1 MIVDPAFLAL
11 AAHQAQQQPGPFYL
25 YDAARLRRTCQQLQG
40 LPAKPLS
47 VYFATMA
54 NAHPSFLGIIREQGL
69 GVFVNTMGHLERALE
84 VGFDPHRIIYTASG
98 MSEDLMHQVQA
109 TGAAVNLDS
118 IGQVARWRT
127 LFPGKP
133 FGIRCNIG
141 DRIQARE
148 TRAGFF
154 VGPQSRLGLNAPE
167 LATLFGSPWVHGLHL
182 YAGTDILDLDYF
194 EACYRALLEL
204 VPRFPALRYLDLG
217 GGFGV
222 PGPGQQPFDFQGYGV
237 LVTGIMD
244 EAERRAGR
252 RLELILEPGRVVGAE
267 CAVFV
272 CRVTDV
278 KRRGERQL
286 VGVDASSAQF
296 PRPLLYP
303 DSARHPHTLLPAD
316 GRDAGEPLP
325 SQVYGCSTYSR
336 DFLVWEGALPEA
348 RSGDLVVLGQAG
360 AYSASLHTAFLGFP
374 PAPEIFR

>member
-1 MIVDPAFLAL
+1 MTLDPAFLAL
-11 AAHQAQQQPGPFYL
+11 AADQAQQQPGPFYL
-25 YDAARLRRTCQQLQG
+25 YDTARLRETCQLLRA

-54 NAHPSFLGIIREQGL
+54 NAHPRFLEIIREEGL

-84 VGFDPHRIIYTASG
+84 VGFEPRWIIYTASG
-98 MSEDLMHQVQA
+98 MSERLMRQVQA
-109 TGAAVNLDS
+109 TGASVNLDS
-118 IGQVARWRT
+118 PGQVARWRT
-127 LFPGKP
+127 LFPGQP

-141 DRIQARE
+141 DRIEARE

-154 VGPQSRLGLNAPE
+154 VGPQSRLGLDAAE
-167 LATLFGSPWVHGLHL
+167 LATLFGSPHVHGLHL
-182 YAGTDILDLDYF
+182 YAGTDILDLGYF

-222 PGPGQQPFDFQGYGV
+222 PGPDQQPFDFEGYGA
-237 LVTGIMD
+237 LVTEIMD

-252 RLELILEPGRVVGAE
+252 RLELVLEPGRVVGAE
-267 CAVFV
+267 SGVFV

-278 KRRGERQL
+278 KLRGDRQL

-303 DSARHPHTLLPAD
+303 DSALHPHTLLPGD
-316 GRDAGEPLP
+316 DRDPGEPVP

-336 DFLVWEGALPEA
+336 DFLVWDGALPSA
-348 RSGDLVVLGQAG
+348 RPGDLVVIGQAG
-360 AYSASLHTAFLGFP
+360 AYCSSLHTVFLGFP
-374 PAPEIFR
+374 PAPEIYR